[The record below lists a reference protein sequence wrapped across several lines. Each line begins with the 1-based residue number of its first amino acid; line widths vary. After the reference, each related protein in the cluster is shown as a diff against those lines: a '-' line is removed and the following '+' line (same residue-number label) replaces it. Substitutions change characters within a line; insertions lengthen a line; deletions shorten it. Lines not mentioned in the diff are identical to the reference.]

1 MKIKICGM
9 REPEN
14 IRQIATLQPDFMG
27 FIFYEKSK
35 RFINLEDFLQLDT
48 DYIGINKVAV
58 FVNESIKNIIRI
70 AKLGNFKYLQLHGD
84 ETPEFCEE
92 LKYLDFKIIKAFGI
106 NEQFDFHKLNEYETV
121 IDYFLFDT
129 QSTEYGGS
137 GKKFDWN
144 LLDKYKLQTPIF
156 LSGGLEI
163 SDIETV
169 QNYCK
174 QLPYCLDFNSKLED
188 KPGLKNIDKSSKV
201 IQLIRKK

>member
-9 REPEN
+9 RESDN
-14 IRQIATLQPDFMG
+14 IRQIAALQPDFLG

-35 RFINLEDFLQLDT
+35 RFISIEEFLLLKTDF
-48 DYIGINKVAV
+48 IGINKVAV

-70 AKLGNFKYLQLHGD
+70 VTLGNFKYLQLHGD
-84 ETPEFCEE
+84 EAPEFCEE

-106 NEQFDFHKLNEYETV
+106 NEQFDFHRLNEYV
-121 IDYFLFDT
+121 AVCDYFLFDT
-129 QSTEYGGS
+129 QCNKYGGS

-156 LSGGLEI
+156 LSGGLEV

-169 QNYCK
+169 KNLSN
-174 QLPYCLDFNSKLED
+174 QLPYCLDFNSKLEE
-188 KPGLKNIDKSSKV
+188 KPGLKNIDKAAQA

>member
-70 AKLGNFKYLQLHGD
+70 ATLGNFKYLQLHGD
-84 ETPEFCEE
+84 ETP
-92 LKYLDFKIIKAFGI
+92 
-106 NEQFDFHKLNEYETV
+106 
-121 IDYFLFDT
+121 
-129 QSTEYGGS
+129 
-137 GKKFDWN
+137 
-144 LLDKYKLQTPIF
+144 
-156 LSGGLEI
+156 
-163 SDIETV
+163 
-169 QNYCK
+169 
-174 QLPYCLDFNSKLED
+174 
-188 KPGLKNIDKSSKV
+188 
-201 IQLIRKK
+201 

>member
-14 IRQIATLQPDFMG
+14 IRQIAALQPDFLG

-35 RFINLEDFLQLDT
+35 RFITVEDFLLLET
-48 DYIGINKVAV
+48 DFIGINKVAV
-58 FVNESIKNIIRI
+58 FVNESLKNIIRI
-70 AKLGNFKYLQLHGD
+70 ATLGNFKYVQLHGD

-106 NEQFDFHKLNEYETV
+106 NEQFDFHKLNEYKGV
-121 IDYFLFDT
+121 CDYFIFDT
-129 QSTEYGGS
+129 QSNEYGGS

-144 LLDKYKLQTPIF
+144 LLAHYKLQTPIF

-169 QNYCK
+169 KNLGK
-174 QLPYCLDFNSKLED
+174 QLPYCLDFNSKLEEN
-188 KPGLKNIDKSSKV
+188 PGFKNIDKV
-201 IQLIRKK
+201 AHIIQLIRKK